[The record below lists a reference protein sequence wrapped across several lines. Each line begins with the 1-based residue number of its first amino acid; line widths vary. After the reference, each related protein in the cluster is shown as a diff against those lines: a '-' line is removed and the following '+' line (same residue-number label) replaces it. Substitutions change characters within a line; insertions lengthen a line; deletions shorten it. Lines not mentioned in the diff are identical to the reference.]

1 MFGISAGG
9 ILANFTAM
17 TSPPALRC
25 CFVCVAHGC
34 DFRYGS
40 YNGGVFIDDLNKRW
54 FKALGHPLAEAL
66 KPRIGV
72 YDDLAADMDLRN
84 HYEKVQVPIFNA
96 CGWYDI
102 FHESGIEN
110 YEGLQARGS
119 GLAKGNQRLLVGA
132 FAHLPINGKISY
144 PKEAAKP
151 DFEAVERWFA
161 RWLKDETTALVDLPK
176 VKYFLMGDPFD
187 KSAPGNEWRT
197 ADHWPPESTETSFWL
212 ASGGELRQDM
222 PATTS
227 QVEHVYDPK
236 NPVPTI
242 GGNNLFLQRGPM
254 DQRPTRSRKDVLR
267 FESAPLIEPMT
278 IAGRVQAMLAV
289 STDAMDTD
297 FMVKLVDVY
306 PDGYEALV
314 LDQPMR
320 LRFRDGL
327 ADPKP
332 AKKGEVYR
340 IRINLGS
347 TALAVA
353 AGHRIAVHVQS
364 SNSPR
369 YEPHTNTWDPVK
381 SYAEG
386 VVARQ
391 QVYLGGSTGSRI
403 VLPVVE

>member
-1 MFGISAGG
+1 
-9 ILANFTAM
+9 
-17 TSPPALRC
+17 
-25 CFVCVAHGC
+25 
-34 DFRYGS
+34 
-40 YNGGVFIDDLNKRW
+40 
-54 FKALGHPLAEAL
+54 
-66 KPRIGV
+66 
-72 YDDLAADMDLRN
+72 
-84 HYEKVQVPIFNA
+84 
-96 CGWYDI
+96 
-102 FHESGIEN
+102 
-110 YEGLQARGS
+110 
-119 GLAKGNQRLLVGA
+119 
-132 FAHLPINGKISY
+132 
-144 PKEAAKP
+144 
-151 DFEAVERWFA
+151 
-161 RWLKDETTALVDLPK
+161 
-176 VKYFLMGDPFD
+176 MGDPFD